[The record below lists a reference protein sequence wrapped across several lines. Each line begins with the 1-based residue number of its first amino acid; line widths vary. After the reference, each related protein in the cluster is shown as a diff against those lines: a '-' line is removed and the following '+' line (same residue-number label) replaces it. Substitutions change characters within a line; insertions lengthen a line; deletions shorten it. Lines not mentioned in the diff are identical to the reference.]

1 MRVSD
6 FDDLDHFATEGLLT
20 GSKERNWLWLG
31 LIISLV
37 IHFGLCTYFYRTR
50 FASADAVFAPSE
62 QTPTFKVKR
71 VLDSNLEKSSADQ
84 INPAAK
90 PNPDNTDVQLPDE
103 KKSFDKLLQEVQAS
117 TALPDEMRDVLPEQ
131 PKVDQ
136 PDINSVLNEIE
147 RSTAQTLSSD
157 PNAVHEQSLLNN
169 SSVSGRPQPAL
180 SGPTIASRTAI
191 LRTHTFTC
199 KLPGDTLGTNDSQA
213 PGVSDLHMIMAH

>member
-20 GSKERNWLWLG
+20 TSKERNWLWLG
-31 LIISLV
+31 LIISLL

-62 QTPTFKVKR
+62 QTPMFKVR
-71 VLDSNLEKSSADQ
+71 RIIDSNLEKSSADQ
-84 INPAAK
+84 INLAAK

-117 TALPDEMRDVLPEQ
+117 TALPDDMQDVLPDQ

-136 PDINSVLNEIE
+136 PDVNSVLTEIE
-147 RSTAQTLSSD
+147 RSTA
-157 PNAVHEQSLLNN
+157 
-169 SSVSGRPQPAL
+169 
-180 SGPTIASRTAI
+180 
-191 LRTHTFTC
+191 
-199 KLPGDTLGTNDSQA
+199 
-213 PGVSDLHMIMAH
+213 